1 MNTDMWQEVQINNMI
16 KHMYM
21 YYKVLITILQNFAM
35 PVSVNKSD
43 LFISFLNFKT
53 FGLLHIFLGK
63 NLALTLL
70 KKVHLNK

>member
-1 MNTDMWQEVQINNMI
+1 
-16 KHMYM
+16 
-21 YYKVLITILQNFAM
+21 M

-43 LFISFLNFKT
+43 VFISSLNFKT

-63 NLALTLL
+63 NLDLTLL